1 MKKQLYLLGTI
12 LLLSSFS
19 ICGCSNATDVNKTTN
34 TIEDSIDDV
43 IDENTDIVED
53 DSSNTIDDE
62 NHNTN
67 IDLEDDA
74 EEDSVDDSNEDKF
87 DFSLYAGTYIAT
99 DETGQNYGGGKPIE
113 DLILDE
119 NGVVS
124 GGTPSYYTSG
134 YPTKEHSIVESM
146 EDGSYRC
153 AVDEESSYWGTAMY
167 IYPVGVYAEQYKQ
180 FYSDDDLYTDAVYIR
195 YVLAQGT
202 GVSEMTYY
210 MRVSSDEE

>member
-1 MKKQLYLLGTI
+1 MKKKFYLLGTI

-19 ICGCSNATDVNKTTN
+19 ICGCSNVADVKGTN
-34 TIEDSIDDV
+34 GTSEDVIEDT
-43 IDENTDIVED
+43 IDENMDITEE
-53 DSSNTIDDE
+53 DSSNTPDDE
-62 NHNTN
+62 DIDTD
-67 IDLEDDA
+67 IDLADDTEDDI
-74 EEDSVDDSNEDKF
+74 VDDSNEDKF

-99 DETGQNYGGGKPIE
+99 DETNQNNGGGKPVE

-119 NGVVS
+119 NGIVS
-124 GGTPSYYTSG
+124 GGTPSYYTGG
-134 YPTKEHSIVESM
+134 YPTKEHSIVELL

-167 IYPVGVYAEQYKQ
+167 IYPVGVYAELNKQ

-202 GVSEMTYY
+202 GVSDMTYY